1 MDSRREKTELKE
13 QFPRKLNNS
22 NSLTP
27 SFWMETPIHVTTLEF
42 HRWRKKSQSDSRRQ
56 PSGKTLHVSA
66 SLVRC
71 EFPCLDDSLAFQLD
85 CTETSPGYKV
95 DTEGGKESDVYVFVS
110 KR

>member
-13 QFPRKLNNS
+13 QFPRKLNIS

-27 SFWMETPIHVTTLEF
+27 SFWMEAPIHVTTLKF
-42 HRWRKKSQSDSRRQ
+42 HRWMKK
-56 PSGKTLHVSA
+56 SGKTLHVSA
-66 SLVRC
+66 ALVRC

-95 DTEGGKESDVYVFVS
+95 DTEGGKESDVYLFIS
-110 KR
+110 KL